1 MGGNEMTTMKNK
13 PVSFNLDNPGDK
25 KLFEHVKDVKNFS
38 GYAKSLIYA
47 DLKRKSEIKVEVGNK

>member
-1 MGGNEMTTMKNK
+1 MTTMKNK